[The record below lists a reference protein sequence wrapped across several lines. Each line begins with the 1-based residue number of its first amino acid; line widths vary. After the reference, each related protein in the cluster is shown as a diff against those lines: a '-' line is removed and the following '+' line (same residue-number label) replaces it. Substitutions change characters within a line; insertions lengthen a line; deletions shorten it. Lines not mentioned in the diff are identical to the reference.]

1 MFAAVEAKSFGR
13 GGIQRVAEL
22 SGMSRQTIYR
32 GLEDLGGKDKSARIR
47 VPGGGRKKLSDK
59 NLMRNLDKIIDPVTR
74 GHPESSLRWT
84 CKSVRNLSD
93 DLLDRGHKVSYRTIA
108 RILGSMGYSLQANRK
123 TSEGKRDHPDRN
135 EQFLY
140 INKKANFF
148 LRKNLPVVSVDTKK
162 KELVGL
168 YKNPGAEWQRKH
180 KPVEVL
186 SHDFPDP
193 KVPKAVPYGVYDIG
207 KNAGWVNVGISSDT
221 AEFAVESI
229 RQWWRKMGKRKY
241 GKVKSLLITADSG
254 GSNGYRLHLW
264 KRELQAFCNQ
274 ERMEVTVCHFPP
286 GTSKWNKIEH
296 RLFSYITKN
305 WRGRPLLD
313 YETVVNLIAATKT
326 KAGLTVKVRFDKRV
340 YKKGIKVTPEEI
352 EKLNLKKHT
361 FHGEWNYTIKPQ
373 RRNV

>member
-1 MFAAVEAKSFGR
+1 MLAAVEAKSFGR
-13 GGIQRVAEL
+13 GGIQRVSEL

-32 GLEDLGGKDKSARIR
+32 GLEDLGSKDKSVRIR
-47 VPGGGRKKLSDK
+47 NEGGGRKKISDEK
-59 NLMRNLDKIIDPVTR
+59 LMRNLDKIIEPLTR
-74 GHPESSLRWT
+74 GHPESELRWT

-93 DLLDRGHKVSYRTIA
+93 DLLERGHKVSYRTIA
-108 RILGSMGYSLQANRK
+108 RMLGAMGYSLQANRK
-123 TSEGKRDHPDRN
+123 TSEGKKDHPDRN

-140 INKKANFF
+140 INRKAKLF
-148 LRKNLPVVSVDTKK
+148 LRKNQPVVSVDTKK
-162 KELVGL
+162 KELVSL
-168 YKNPGAEWQRKH
+168 YRNPGREWRRKR
-180 KPVEVL
+180 KPVKVL

-241 GKVKSLLITADSG
+241 ATAKSLLITADSG

-264 KRELQAFCNQ
+264 KRELQEFCNQ

-340 YKKGIKVTPEEI
+340 YKKGLKVPQEEM
-352 EKLNLKKHT
+352 EKLNLKKHK

-373 RRNV
+373 H